1 MAAVV
6 NMEYRELRGRWLSG
20 NSITESDGSGNVH
33 VNVYVGGCGRG
44 LPAELLNFAD
54 SVPSDV
60 FVYVD
65 VPVPVRMNRSV
76 WRRGRAAPIIGP

>member
-20 NSITESDGSGNVH
+20 NSITESDGSGNVN

-54 SVPSDV
+54 SVPST
-60 FVYVD
+60 FSFTLTF
-65 VPVPVRMNRSV
+65 PFPSV
-76 WRRGRAAPIIGP
+76 